1 MGTDLAVRYVEIAL
15 NLPIDKTFS
24 YSVPDDLLTHLE
36 TLTGCRVEVNFRN
49 RKTVGYIINTA
60 VERPEGDYEIKKI
73 LRVLDE
79 KPLFGNPE
87 TDLAEWIA
95 RRYFCSIGEVLG
107 TMLPG
112 GKKEST
118 PPALFS
124 DEDEYSA
131 DIQLS
136 DEQEF
141 ALEAVLDESR
151 SAVYLYGITGSGK
164 TEVYLRAAASVLEKG
179 EGVIY
184 LVPEI
189 SLTHQIVKEARRRF
203 GKTVSVWHSKITPSQ
218 RLAEWRRI
226 RTGEARMVIGA
237 RSAVFAPLSKTGLII
252 IDEEH
257 EGSYKSGSSPRY
269 HARQVAFYR
278 SARDKGRLI
287 MGSAT
292 PSVEA
297 VQLMQEGKLR
307 ELRLTRRLA
316 GGSPPEIQIINM
328 AGQKGTI
335 SRELTA
341 ELKSTLGMKRQ
352 AILFLN
358 RRGYSYFFHCKS
370 CGYEM
375 KCRNCSVS
383 LTFHKNRNR
392 MLCHYCG
399 YQSDPVQVCP
409 ECGSLD
415 VGYSG
420 YGTEGIEDEI
430 KTLFPESSV
439 ERIDT
444 DTVSRKGSM
453 EQILNRFHKGE
464 TDILLGT
471 QMVAKG
477 LNFPGVRLVGIVM
490 ADTTLLLP
498 DFRSAERTFS
508 LLTQVAG
515 RAGRFHPDGR
525 VLIQTFHPQASAV
538 YLAAQNDP
546 EEFYRR
552 ELETRRMLK
561 FPPASRLIRILF
573 RGKDRHKVTRAAED
587 FSTAILRDLPN
598 GLELLGPGE
607 APLSVISGN
616 FRMHMILRGSDVKA
630 MHSILLFYSRKL
642 DPPGGTYREIDADP
656 VSLL

>member
-1 MGTDLAVRYVEIAL
+1 MVFVEVAL
-15 NLPIDKTFS
+15 NLPLDKTFT
-24 YSVPDDLLTHLE
+24 YSVPSEIIDPAKVKP
-36 TLTGCRVEVNFRN
+36 GCRAEVKFRN
-49 RKTVGYIINTA
+49 RKTIAFILKVSET
-60 VERPEGDYEIKKI
+60 RPSGDYEIKDILKI
-73 LRVLDE
+73 IDDE
-79 KPLFGNPE
+79 PLFGE
-87 TDLAEWIA
+87 AEIA
-95 RRYFCSIGEVLG
+95 LSEWTGRRYFCSMGEVLG

-112 GKKEST
+112 GKRESSL
-118 PPALFS
+118 PAMFP
-124 DEDEYSA
+124 DEEEYRENLE
-131 DIQLS
+131 LS
-136 DEQEF
+136 DEQSA
-141 ALEAVLDESR
+141 ALKSVLEENSTP
-151 SAVYLYGITGSGK
+151 AYLYGITGSGK
-164 TEVYLRAAASVLEKG
+164 TEVYLRAAQVVLATG
-179 EGVIY
+179 NGVIY

-203 GKTVSVWHSKITPSQ
+203 GDTVSVWHSKITPSQ
-218 RLAEWRRI
+218 RLSEWRRI
-226 RTGEARMVIGA
+226 RKGEALFVIGA
-237 RSAVFAPLSKTGLII
+237 RSAVFAPLKKTGLII

-278 SARDKGRLI
+278 AARDGGRLV

-297 VQLMQEGKLR
+297 VHLMRTGKIR

-316 GGSPPEIQIINM
+316 GGAPPEIQIINM
-328 AGQKGTI
+328 AGEKGII
-335 SRELTA
+335 SRELTK
-341 ELKSTLGMKRQ
+341 ELKQTLYEKRQ

-430 KTLFPESSV
+430 RNLFPQAV
-439 ERIDT
+439 IERIDT

-453 EQILNRFHKGE
+453 EKILNRFHSGAI
-464 TDILLGT
+464 DILLGT

-477 LNFPGVRLVGIVM
+477 LNFPGVKLVGIIM

-515 RAGRFHPDGR
+515 RAGRFHPDGK
-525 VLIQTFHPQASAV
+525 VLIQTFHPQSSAIT
-538 YLAAQNDP
+538 LAAANDDKT
-546 EEFYRR
+546 FYRN
-552 ELETRRMLK
+552 ELEVRRMLK

-573 RGKDRHKVTRAAED
+573 RGKERGRVIKAAEE
-587 FSTAILRDLPN
+587 FAAAISRDLPE
-598 GLELLGPGE
+598 GVELLGPGE
-607 APLSVISGN
+607 APLAIISGN
-616 FRMHMILRGSDVKA
+616 FRMHMIIRGSDVKS
-630 MHSILLFYSRKL
+630 MHSILLFYTRKIV
-642 DPPGGTYREIDADP
+642 PPSGTYREIDADP